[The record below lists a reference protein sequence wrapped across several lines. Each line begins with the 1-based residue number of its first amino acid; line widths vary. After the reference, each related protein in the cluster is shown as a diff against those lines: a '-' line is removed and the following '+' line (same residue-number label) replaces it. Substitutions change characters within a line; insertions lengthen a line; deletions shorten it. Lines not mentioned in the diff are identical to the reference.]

1 MVKITTY
8 ADPVVKHKKVLFPYF
23 KHDKLLYYSKF
34 TVTASEIKYIISV
47 CKVTDAI
54 QKLKDQDI

>member
-1 MVKITTY
+1 MY
-8 ADPVVKHKKVLFPYF
+8 ADAVVKHKKVLFPHF

-47 CKVTDAI
+47 CKVTVIAQFFVI
-54 QKLKDQDI
+54 LRM